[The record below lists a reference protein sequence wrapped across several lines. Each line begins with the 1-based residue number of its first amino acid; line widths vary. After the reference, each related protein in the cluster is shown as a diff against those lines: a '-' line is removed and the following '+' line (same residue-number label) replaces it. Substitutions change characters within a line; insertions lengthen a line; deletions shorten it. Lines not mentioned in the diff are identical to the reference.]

1 MKTLN
6 TIFIVLTLIFV
17 SNSYAQTQPDME
29 KTFNY
34 LESKFFELNGYTIEY
49 SDGGVFTFYSDV
61 FTNYRMKF
69 RRIHKTE
76 HYRYENIYEGINY
89 AKLISIKENV
99 NDDLNPNSPIKRLEL
114 VFINNSIKFRG
125 YLYGANNSDW
135 DRYSNGVVQSFIPF
149 YYRDEPGEKE
159 KVIKAI
165 LHLSKLFKEKQAKND
180 PFGN

>member
-17 SNSYAQTQPDME
+17 SNSNAQTQPDME

-49 SDGGVFTFYSDV
+49 SNGGVFTFYSDV
-61 FTNYRMKF
+61 FTNYRMEF

-76 HYRYENIYEGINY
+76 HYKFEYNYEGINY

-99 NDDLNPNSPIKRLEL
+99 NNDLNPNSPIKRLEL

-135 DRYSNGVVQSFIPF
+135 ERYSNGVVQSFIPF

>member
-1 MKTLN
+1 MKLIKTL
-6 TIFIVLTLIFV
+6 IILLL
-17 SNSYAQTQPDME
+17 AQVAFSQGMPNKE
-29 KTFNY
+29 KTYDY
-34 LESKFFELNGYTIEY
+34 LQSKFYDLRGYTIEY
-49 SDGGVFTFYSDV
+49 SDGSTFTFYPDV
-61 FTNYRMKF
+61 FTNYRIEF
-69 RRIHKTE
+69 RRTHKTE
-76 HYRYENIYEGINY
+76 HYRYESNYEGINY

-125 YLYGANNSDW
+125 YLFGANNPDW
-135 DRYSNGVVQSFIPF
+135 ERYSNGVVQSFIPI

-165 LHLSKLFKEKQAKND
+165 LHLSKLEKEEQAKND